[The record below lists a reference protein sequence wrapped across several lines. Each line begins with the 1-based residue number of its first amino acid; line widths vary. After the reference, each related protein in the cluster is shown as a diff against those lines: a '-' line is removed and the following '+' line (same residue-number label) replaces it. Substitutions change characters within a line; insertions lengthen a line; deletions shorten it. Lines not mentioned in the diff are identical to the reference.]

1 MKTKPAEKTNMKTK
15 PVKKTKQA
23 KKIKTSR
30 ATNRGLQSRYTQ
42 DDNPLVWLLKAAAE
56 ESHVEVYI

>member
-23 KKIKTSR
+23 KKIKT
-30 ATNRGLQSRYTQ
+30 TNRGLQSRYTQ